1 MESGGGVERPSSVSS
16 ETVTTDSTRVETYI
30 VPYHCIYSLPIRMP
44 GMTLSVR
51 SSRPSFQ
58 ITLKGGCD
66 ENGVFEM
73 PKESNVWKLSTLN
86 YALGRLAYDII
97 WEEGLTGSDPTTL
110 RTTSSD
116 PLHIQTLYSTIELD
130 EEHSDPSQPTPN
142 PRYKLVSKT
151 WHLDVIPGR
160 WLSLPK
166 SRHLLKKI
174 QLKWQRPKSDN
185 ATPSVRSAIP
195 PLQTPLQTPRIPAP
209 TQQPSSGTN
218 SPSPLSFIG
227 SIPSTPQPLC
237 EFRLAVATIPLK
249 LFSTPSVNQLLD
261 LSTIQSHI
269 LPDGK
274 LNFSQVF
281 GAWLVFEEDVDWSQ
295 WSASLTYW
303 VEPN

>member
-1 MESGGGVERPSSVSS
+1 MESGAERPSSVSS

-97 WEEGLTGSDPTTL
+97 WEEGLTGSDPL
-110 RTTSSD
+110 K
-116 PLHIQTLYSTIELD
+116 IQILYSTIESD
-130 EEHSDPSQPTPN
+130 EDHSDPSQPI

-151 WHLDVIPGR
+151 WHLDLIPGH

-174 QLKWQRPKSDN
+174 QLKWQRPKSSN
-185 ATPSVRSAIP
+185 ATTSVRSAILSSP
-195 PLQTPLQTPRIPAP
+195 
-209 TQQPSSGTN
+209 QQPSSGTN
-218 SPSPLSFIG
+218 S
-227 SIPSTPQPLC
+227 STPPTPPPLC

-249 LFSTPSVNQLLD
+249 LFSTPSVNQMLD

-295 WSASLTYW
+295 WSTSLTYW